1 MVLSIYLFIL
11 KSVFQH
17 QVSQNQTKLNQ
28 EEQNDYSQAC
38 SKGPLYAQ
46 DHKLN

>member
-1 MVLSIYLFIL
+1 MVLSIYL
-11 KSVFQH
+11 KKKVFQH

-38 SKGPLYAQ
+38 SKVPRYTQ
-46 DHKLN
+46 DRKLN

>member
-1 MVLSIYLFIL
+1 MGLSIYFFFL
-11 KSVFQH
+11 SVFQH

-38 SKGPLYAQ
+38 SKGPLHTQ